1 MADLKGRRLDLIE
14 DQARGFRVPEMD
26 PGAAAMGRVYNAGHM
41 PSAAGN
47 FFAVHRVIPSFNE
60 AEGAV
65 AGTTDLGFNAV
76 FGVVGTQAPS
86 VGDVLIADRIGGRW
100 IAERFGAG
108 SSGIVTT
115 PGCPCGSSPATIFQT
130 STGNSSAWFNPP
142 LYDDTYDWTANIM
155 GSALTGYMARTLR
168 TDGGRGTAVPYRF
181 IVTCPVSRH
190 GDPPRRDPGR
200 VAVHP
205 GLPRSRARLTR
216 LSPGGLRLP
225 GQGVDA
231 MPCRER
237 ATPPARC
244 RDPGRVHG
252 LRLRDR

>member
-181 IVTCPVSRH
+181 IVTCPANTGVYALRRLYAD
-190 GDPPRRDPGR
+190 GVVDPVNYLWQPGR
-200 VAVHP
+200 PGNTCTPTWGMNNAVTNVGYP
-205 GLPRSRARLTR
+205 SYQVFLNG
-216 LSPGGLRLP
+216 
-225 GQGVDA
+225 
-231 MPCRER
+231 
-237 ATPPARC
+237 
-244 RDPGRVHG
+244 
-252 LRLRDR
+252 